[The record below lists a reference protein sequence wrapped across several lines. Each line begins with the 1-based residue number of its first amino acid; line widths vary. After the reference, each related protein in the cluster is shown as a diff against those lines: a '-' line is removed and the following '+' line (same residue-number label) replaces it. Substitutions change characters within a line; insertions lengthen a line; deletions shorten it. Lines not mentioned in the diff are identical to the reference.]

1 MNNLS
6 EKMLAVSHEVDVDIT
21 SGTTTE
27 QVYVRVYNSI
37 FTSGIVSAIG
47 TSGLT
52 TLIALASFMDEN
64 GECYPTQQQIADR
77 IGCHKNTANKYV
89 NDLLSVRIDGKPL
102 VTRTKVNKGKG
113 LIYSYYK
120 IHPLSQLSK
129 FNGKIEHVKITDPND
144 LETESTITDPC
155 DNKVTDGCDTLI
167 TNGCDEIRITNN
179 NNQVNNIKDSKE
191 SSEKPFNSRD
201 AIALFLETYREVYH
215 TNYVIPNYAMAA
227 KILKDKVVTP
237 YPDMA
242 REIIELGVREYD
254 QRFRNKKF
262 PRPTINMF
270 SWASSQLVEAVEEK
284 RKREVI
290 ANQAPEAEA
299 EAETAMLAKLGK
311 LG

>member
-1 MNNLS
+1 MIILS
-6 EKMLAVSHEVDVDIT
+6 EKMLAVSHEVDVDL
-21 SGTTTE
+21 SNGTKTE

-89 NDLLSVRIDGKPL
+89 NDLLEARINGEPI
-102 VTRTKVNKGKG
+102 VTRTKLNKGNG

-120 IHPLSQLSK
+120 IHPLSQLAK
-129 FNGKIEHVKITDPND
+129 FDGTIEPVKGTELND
-144 LETESTITDPC
+144 LESESLSTT
-155 DNKVTDGCDTLI
+155 VCDTEI
-167 TNGCDEIRITNN
+167 TTVCDEIRVTNN
-179 NNQVNNIKDSKE
+179 NNQENNIKDSKE

-201 AIALFLETYREVYH
+201 AISLFLATYRDVYN
-215 TNYVIPNYAMAA
+215 TNYVIPNYGQAA

-237 YPDMA
+237 YPEMA
-242 REIIELGVREYD
+242 KEIIELGVREYD

-284 RKREVI
+284 RNRDMI

-299 EAETAMLAKLGK
+299 DAEAAMLAKLGK